1 MPENSFC
8 GLTLRKQIENIPKHA
23 AVSLVEFGVFTA
35 LAGDMSKP
43 FVLDIEEFAEK
54 AACGTDL
61 ACFVGSISAFG
72 ADEMNIFTHF
82 MASLFFFR

>member
-35 LAGDMSKP
+35 LAGDVGE
-43 FVLDIEEFAEK
+43 FLVLEIEEFTEK
-54 AACGTDL
+54 TACSADL
-61 ACFVGSISAFG
+61 AGFV
-72 ADEMNIFTHF
+72 
-82 MASLFFFR
+82 